1 MNEQINTRSGQ
12 PFMIFLKAV
21 FSSFS
26 IIVKEIKI
34 YKKIRYPKLRIFAGG
49 RRPTLR
55 RLT

>member
-1 MNEQINTRSGQ
+1 MKEQINTRSGQ

-26 IIVKEIKI
+26 IIVNEIKI
-34 YKKIRYPKLRIFAGG
+34 YKNIRYPKLRIFAGG